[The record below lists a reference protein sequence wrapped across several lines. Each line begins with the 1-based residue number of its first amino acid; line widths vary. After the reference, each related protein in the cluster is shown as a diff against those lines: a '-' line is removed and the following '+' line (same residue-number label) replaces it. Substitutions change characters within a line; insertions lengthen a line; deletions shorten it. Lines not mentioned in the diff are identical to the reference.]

1 MSRILSARKIVWEA
15 LETTG
20 MRGNRKR
27 IDFREDPSC
36 TIKRW
41 YSLNPPVAFFRSHVV
56 RLAFA
61 NLLHFSNIHMF
72 PATERQIETIRFKD
86 SVKDWTRRRGRD
98 RGRERKGER
107 EREREKEPVKMRE
120 IVKTDS
126 YVFYTLR

>member
-1 MSRILSARKIVWEA
+1 MVIENASTFER
-15 LETTG
+15 
-20 MRGNRKR
+20 
-27 IDFREDPSC
+27 DPSC

-72 PATERQIETIRFKD
+72 PQLNVRLKRFDSKIRSKIGPGEEGETEGEK
-86 SVKDWTRRRGRD
+86 GR
-98 RGRERKGER
+98 ER
-107 EREREKEPVKMRE
+107 EREREKSRFKMRE

>member
-1 MSRILSARKIVWEA
+1 MHRILGARKIVWEA

-41 YSLNPPVAFFRSHVV
+41 YSLNSAVAFFRSHVV

-61 NLLHFSNIHMF
+61 NLLRFSNIRVF
-72 PATERQIETIRFKD
+72 RATEGQIETKRFDSEIRSKTGPGEE
-86 SVKDWTRRRGRD
+86 KRKRQ
-98 RGRERKGER
+98 RERKEGRER
-107 EREREKEPVKMRE
+107 ERERGG
-120 IVKTDS
+120 
-126 YVFYTLR
+126 

>member
-1 MSRILSARKIVWEA
+1 MHRILGARKIVWEA

-41 YSLNPPVAFFRSHVV
+41 YSLNPLVAFSRSHVV

-61 NLLHFSNIHMF
+61 NLVRFSNVHVF
-72 PATERQIETIRFKD
+72 PATERQIQTIRFED
-86 SVKDWTRRRGRD
+86 SVKDWTKR
-98 RGRERKGER
+98 RGRERERKGGSK
-107 EREREKEPVKMRE
+107 REREKEPVERRE

>member
-1 MSRILSARKIVWEA
+1 MHRILGERKIVWEA

-41 YSLNPPVAFFRSHVV
+41 CSLNSPVAFFRSHVV

-61 NLLHFSNIHMF
+61 NLVRFSNIHVF
-72 PATERQIETIRFKD
+72 PATEGQIETIRFED
-86 SVKDWTRRRGRD
+86 SVKDLD
-98 RGRERKGER
+98 QEKRERQRESR
-107 EREREKEPVKMRE
+107 ER
-120 IVKTDS
+120 
-126 YVFYTLR
+126 LRKRAG

>member
-72 PATERQIETIRFKD
+72 PATERQIETIRFED

-107 EREREKEPVKMRE
+107 ERERERAG
-120 IVKTDS
+120 
-126 YVFYTLR
+126 